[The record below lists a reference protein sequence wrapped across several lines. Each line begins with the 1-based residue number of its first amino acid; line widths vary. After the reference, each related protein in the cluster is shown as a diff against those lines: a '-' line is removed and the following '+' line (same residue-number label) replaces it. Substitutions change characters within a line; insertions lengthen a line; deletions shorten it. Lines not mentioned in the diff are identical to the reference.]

1 MCLSLPRICFLAYI
15 HTHTHTHIY
24 THIHSHT
31 DATFGRFAAG
41 REGGG
46 GAPLGL
52 QSDPDG
58 MCHFLSLSLSLSL
71 SSPQQSCTTRRGVLS
86 ELNNIALARNT
97 RPLKLLSPTGGGLI
111 TKTQTYFFFPPASLC
126 RSDSLASRSCSK
138 KWKKRS
144 TGIIGNHICMACLSE
159 GMLCDSLGFNGVMEW
174 ASLGGFFYLS
184 NFFKKL
190 LTSCGMKY
198 SLNFLRGSSLI
209 CPESHRR
216 SFNTPLLIL
225 WGPHGCNWLSLRNP
239 VQLLINWLWVKTVV
253 NHRRVSGLIYR
264 ISFRRL
270 RSA

>member
-15 HTHTHTHIY
+15 HTHTHIY
-24 THIHSHT
+24 THTHT
-31 DATFGRFAAG
+31 LTHRRHIWAICG
-41 REGGG
+41 RERGRRGRATG
-46 GAPLGL
+46 PAIRSRRHVP
-52 QSDPDG
+52 
-58 MCHFLSLSLSLSL
+58 FSLSLSLSL

-126 RSDSLASRSCSK
+126 LSDSLASRSCSK